1 MLLADAA
8 TNIREICGKRGSS
21 GVLEPLDP
29 EVLDDRVRKQLAAHI
44 LDIGI
49 ASAVGKIE
57 LDELTGTNVVDARKA
72 EPFESVVDGL
82 ALRVEDAG
90 LQGNEDARFHL
101 FACRLDGAEALWRG
115 ALGRASFGADKRRAG
130 KPLNAPAARNDRR
143 V

>member
-8 TNIREICGKRGSS
+8 TNIREICGKRGSL

-44 LDIGI
+44 LDIEI

-82 ALRVEDAG
+82 ALWVEDAG

-101 FACRLDGAEALWRG
+101 FACRLNGAEGAMARPAGRG
-115 ALGRASFGADKRRAG
+115 KF
-130 KPLNAPAARNDRR
+130 
-143 V
+143 